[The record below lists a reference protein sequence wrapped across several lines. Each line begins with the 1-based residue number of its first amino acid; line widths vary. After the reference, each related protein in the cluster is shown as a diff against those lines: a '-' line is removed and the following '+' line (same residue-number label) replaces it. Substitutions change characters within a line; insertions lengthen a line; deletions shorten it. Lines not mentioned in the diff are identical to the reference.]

1 MKIVFM
7 GTPEFSLNVLQA
19 LINCEHEVVGV
30 VTQPDRLVGRKK
42 ILTPPPIKTLALQYQ
57 IPVFQPEKIKEDY
70 NQVVLWKPDLIIT
83 CAYGQI
89 IPKALLDYPPY
100 KAINVHASLLPK
112 YRGGAPI
119 HQAII
124 DGNQKTGI
132 SIMYMD
138 VKMDE
143 GDIISQEEVIIEKK
157 DNVATLHQK
166 LSIIGAKLL
175 MTSLP
180 SIVNKTNKRVKQNSL
195 DATYAYNIKPKD
207 EIINW
212 NKDGE
217 AIYNQIRG
225 LNPWPGAYTL
235 LDHKR
240 VKIYDCEEVQCQ
252 NHKMIGEIIQINKDS
267 ILVSTGNETCIK
279 ITEIQLAG
287 KKRQM
292 MKVVLNGHHPF
303 EIGKIFTL
311 V

>member
-7 GTPEFSLNVLQA
+7 GTPEFSLNVLQT
-19 LINCEHEVVGV
+19 LIDSEHNVVGV
-30 VTQPDRLVGRKK
+30 VTQPDRFVGRKK
-42 ILTPPPIKTLALQYQ
+42 ILTAPPIKTLALKYQ
-57 IPVFQPEKIKEDY
+57 IPVFQPERIKEDY
-70 NQVVLWKPDLIIT
+70 NQIMLWKPDLIIT

-89 IPKALLDYPPY
+89 IPKVLLDYPPY

-124 DGNQKTGI
+124 DGCQKTGI
-132 SIMYMD
+132 TIMYMD

-166 LSIIGAKLL
+166 LSVLGAKLL
-175 MTSLP
+175 MASLP
-180 SIVNKTNKRVKQNSL
+180 SLFNKTNERIKQNSL
-195 DATYAYNIKPKD
+195 EATYAYNIKPQD
-207 EIINW
+207 EIIDW
-212 NKDGE
+212 EKDGE
-217 AIYNQIRG
+217 AIYNQVRG

-235 LDHKR
+235 LDNKR

-252 NHKMIGEIIQINKDS
+252 NHKTAGEIIQIDKDM
-267 ILVSTGNETCIK
+267 ILVATGNDTCIK
-279 ITEIQLAG
+279 INEVQLSG
-287 KKRQM
+287 KKRQL

-303 EIGKIFTL
+303 EIGKIFTI